1 MTSPP
6 CALPPRVRLPL
17 RRRVVPLAAVALAR
31 PLAALPPRYLRAVL
45 QVLRVG
51 ARPSTAAQASA
62 ARTAVVAVSLR
73 CAVHHCLQ
81 RSVAAAVVCRLK
93 GTWPTW
99 QTGVRTTP
107 FAAHAWIE
115 ADGQV
120 IDEPYPDGYYRPLLT
135 VAPVPPRQGA
145 R

>member
-6 CALPPRVRLPL
+6 CALPPRVQLPL
-17 RRRVVPLAAVALAR
+17 HRRVLPLTAVALAR
-31 PLAALPPRYLRAVL
+31 PLAALPPRYLRIVL
-45 QVLRVG
+45 QGLRVG
-51 ARPSTAAQASA
+51 ARPSSAAQASA

-73 CAVHHCLQ
+73 CAVHNCLQ
-81 RSVAAAVVCRLK
+81 RSIASAVLCRIK

-135 VAPVPPRQGA
+135 VAPATPKQAA